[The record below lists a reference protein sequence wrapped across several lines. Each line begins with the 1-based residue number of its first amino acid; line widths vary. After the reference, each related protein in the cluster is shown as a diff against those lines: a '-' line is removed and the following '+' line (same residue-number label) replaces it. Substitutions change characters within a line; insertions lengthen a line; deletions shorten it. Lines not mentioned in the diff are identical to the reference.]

1 MNCMPSVI
9 GIIGGLI
16 FISILYWLLVS
27 SDMWD
32 TLEDDIAELE
42 NNDILKK

>member
-1 MNCMPSVI
+1 MNYMPSII

-27 SDMWD
+27 PDMWD